1 MNSARQPATPFTE
14 IELKLALPTMDSH
27 ALAQRLGRLPMLAR
41 RKASLE
47 RLQNTYYDTPDDALN
62 SQRTAL
68 RIRRVESQNHPV
80 WLQTLKMGG
89 NRDSALSQRGEWES
103 TVPGANLEFDK
114 LQATPWL
121 QMDPDGALIRSLVAR
136 FTTDFTRTRWT
147 VRNRDGCIVEVA
159 FDLGQIAVGEHSA
172 AICELELELKAGQP
186 AALFDIARQIASVV
200 AVVPLGASKAQ
211 RGFALAQSTLG
222 QPLRARPPV
231 LTPDMSVPQAA
242 TATLREAF
250 NHFNG
255 NLYTLLTSDDPEV
268 VHQARVGW
276 RRLKTSLVLFKK
288 TSLVQ
293 SAPPLHALKPLL
305 KELGRL
311 RDLEVANLQTLPML
325 ANAYV
330 GGSPKRQAHWQAL
343 QGALAQAAADR
354 HQSVRHALHNP
365 ATGASLL
372 ALTEWLESKHNLET
386 PKGHSAGE
394 QAALRPWALQR
405 LERLRA
411 QLKATL
417 KKSPKPD
424 NLHRARILAKR
435 QRYGVETL
443 GALLPKRRAQQWY
456 RQATRL
462 QSSIGADRDLR
473 QALHM
478 AKRLGAHSKLLQFLQ
493 TVSLGR
499 KHPR

>member
-1 MNSARQPATPFTE
+1 MNSARQPAAPFTE
-14 IELKLALPTMDSH
+14 IELKLALPTMDHH
-27 ALAQRLGRLPMLAR
+27 ALEQRLARLPVLAR
-41 RKASLE
+41 RKASRE
-47 RLQNTYYDTPDDALN
+47 RLKNTYYDTPDDALN
-62 SQRTAL
+62 VQRTAL
-68 RIRRVESQNHPV
+68 RIRHVESQNQPV

-89 NRDSALSQRGEWES
+89 NGDSALSQRGEWES
-103 TVPGANLEFDK
+103 TVPGSNLEFDK
-114 LQATPWL
+114 LPATPWL
-121 QMDPDGALIRSLVAR
+121 QIDPDGALIRSLGAR

-147 VRNRDGCIVEVA
+147 VRNRDGGVVEVA
-159 FDLGQIAVGEHSA
+159 LDLGHIAAGEHSA

-186 AALFDIARQIASVV
+186 AALFDIARQIATTV

-211 RGFALAQSTLG
+211 RGFALAQSALG
-222 QPLRARPPV
+222 QPLRARPPT
-231 LTPDMSVPQAA
+231 LTPEMSVPQAA
-242 TATLREAF
+242 LATLREAF

-276 RRLKTSLVLFKK
+276 RRLKTALALFKK

-293 SAPPLHALKPLL
+293 TAPPLHALKPLL

-330 GGSPKRQAHWQAL
+330 GGSPKRQAHWQTL

-354 HQSVRHALHNP
+354 HQSVRDSLHNP
-365 ATGASLL
+365 ATGAALL
-372 ALTEWLESKHNLET
+372 ALTEWLECKHNVET
-386 PKGHSAGE
+386 RSNSVDE
-394 QAALRPWALQR
+394 RTALRPWALQR
-405 LERLRA
+405 MEGLRE
-411 QLKATL
+411 QLKTTL

-435 QRYGVETL
+435 QRYGVEALRT
-443 GALLPKRRAQQWY
+443 LLPKRRAQQWY

-473 QALHM
+473 QALNM
-478 AKRLGAHSKLLQFLQ
+478 AKRLRAHSKLLQFLQ